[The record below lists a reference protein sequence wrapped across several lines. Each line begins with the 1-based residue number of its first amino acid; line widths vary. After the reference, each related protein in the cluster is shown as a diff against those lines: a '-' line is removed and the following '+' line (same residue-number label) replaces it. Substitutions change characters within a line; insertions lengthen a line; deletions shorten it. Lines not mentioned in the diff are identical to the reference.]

1 MPVDNEQ
8 GGYAY
13 DPGLRFASN
22 GVVALPGMTIERG
35 LLPAP
40 LPFADGFAAIERHL
54 DAIGRP
60 LGALCGVELRLPATL
75 PLDGFVAFNDRYLA
89 QLDGWGLLRDERS
102 PLTRTNVSP
111 HAGAPAEP
119 SVLAF
124 SYTLPGE
131 LPTPAFAISGIAEMP
146 LAANYPDG
154 IVRRGETSEDA
165 LVEKA
170 RCVVEVVD
178 GHVRTLGATWDE
190 GASVHLY
197 SAYPIAFALSRV
209 VLAQLGVAPAHGIV
223 WHDAAPP
230 VTDLELE
237 VDVRRYAREVAVA
250 AA

>member
-1 MPVDNEQ
+1 MPVEHRE

-22 GVVALPGMTIERG
+22 GVVALPGMTIERA

-40 LPFADGFAAIERHL
+40 LPFARGFEAVARHL
-54 DAIGRP
+54 EAAGRP
-60 LGALCGVELRLPATL
+60 LDALCGVELRLPATL
-75 PLDGFVAFNDRYLA
+75 PLDAFVAFNDRYLS
-89 QLDGWGLLRDERS
+89 QLDGWGLLRDGRS

-111 HAGAPAEP
+111 HAGAPDEP

-124 SYTLPGE
+124 SYTVPGE
-131 LPTPAFAISGIAEMP
+131 LHAPAFVISGIAEMP
-146 LAANYPDG
+146 VAAAYPDG

-170 RCVVEVVD
+170 RCVVDVVD
-178 GHVRTLGATWDE
+178 GHIRSLGTSWDTGAT
-190 GASVHLY
+190 VHLY
-197 SAYPIAFALSRV
+197 SVYPIAFALSRV
-209 VLAQLGVAPAHGIV
+209 VLAELGVAPAHGIV

-237 VDVRRYAREVAVA
+237 VDVRRYSREVAA
-250 AA
+250 AAA

>member
-1 MPVDNEQ
+1 MPVENER

-22 GVVALPGMTIERG
+22 GVVALPGLTIERAT
-35 LLPAP
+35 LTAP

-60 LGALCGVELRLPATL
+60 LDALCGVELRLPATL

-89 QLDGWGLLRDERS
+89 QLDGWSLLRDGTS

-111 HAGAPAEP
+111 HVGAPEEP
-119 SVLAF
+119 SVIAF
-124 SYTLPGE
+124 SYTTPGE
-131 LPTPAFAISGIAEMP
+131 LAAPAFVISGIAEMP
-146 LAANYPDG
+146 LAANYPEG

-165 LVEKA
+165 LIEKA
-170 RCVVEVVD
+170 RCVVEVVN
-178 GHVRTLGATWDE
+178 GHIRTLGTTWDD

-197 SAYPIAFALSRV
+197 SAYPIAFALSRQA
-209 VLAQLGVAPAHGIV
+209 LAEIGVAPAHGIV

-237 VDVRRYAREVAVA
+237 VDVRRYAGEVVA
-250 AA
+250 A